1 MSNSYMDKIKI
12 LQDIKEIDE
21 VLNPYVPFDRR
32 KAEEIIR
39 KHNLTDKNI
48 ALYNSQL
55 NPGYVKFENATD
67 LQVIDNLNVIKQY
80 LVSKLGD

>member
-39 KHNLTDKNI
+39 KHNLTDKYI

-67 LQVIDNLNVIKQY
+67 LQVIDNCYVKCNKTIFGK
-80 LVSKLGD
+80 